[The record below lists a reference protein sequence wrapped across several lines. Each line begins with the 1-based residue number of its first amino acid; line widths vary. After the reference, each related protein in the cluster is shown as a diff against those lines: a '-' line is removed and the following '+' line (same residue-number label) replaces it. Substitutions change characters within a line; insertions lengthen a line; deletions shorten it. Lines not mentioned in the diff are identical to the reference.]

1 MQKFINIRSSQ
12 SSLKEELEKFV
23 EKGWKVVNVSK
34 GSELSRVMFSMK
46 WTVTLE
52 NDAEDADEKVVQDIA
67 GKITAKSWQ
76 QQICVLL
83 GAAAVCGMVLGL
95 VFGISGIFA
104 K

>member
-12 SSLKEELEKFV
+12 FALKKELEKFV
-23 EKGWKVVNVSK
+23 EKGWKVVDVSK
-34 GSELSRVMFSMK
+34 GSDLSRVMFSLR

-52 NDAEDADEKVVQDIA
+52 NNAEDADDKVIQEIA

-83 GAAAVCGMVLGL
+83 GAAAVCGMILGL
-95 VFGISGIFA
+95 VFGISGILA